1 MAQITVSEAIRRSP
15 VGRTQFYSKYVDEGV
30 ITVSV
35 DNTGKKYI
43 DTSELLRVFGEL
55 KGEQSADSSE
65 QFGTN
70 STVQPEKTTPEQSEV
85 IIQLLKEQLSE
96 LKHDAGERERFY
108 QSQIVSLTNRLEGPT
123 KQQGSNPIVRWW
135 RGLG

>member
-1 MAQITVSEAIRRSP
+1 MARITVSEAIRQSP
-15 VGRTQFYSKYVDEGV
+15 VGRTQFYSKYVDKGI

-35 DNTGKKYI
+35 DNAGKKYV

-55 KGEQSADSSE
+55 EGEQSADSSE
-65 QFGTN
+65 QPKKN
-70 STVQPEKTTPEQSEV
+70 STVQSERTALEQSEV
-85 IIQLLKEQLSE
+85 IQLLKEQLSE
-96 LKHDAGERERFY
+96 LKQDYGERERFY

-123 KQQGSNPIVRWW
+123 KQQVTNPIVRWW

>member
-1 MAQITVSEAIRRSP
+1 MARITVSEAIRRSP
-15 VGRTQFYSKYVDEGV
+15 VGRTQFYSKYVDEGL

-35 DNTGKKYI
+35 DNAGKKYI

-65 QFGTN
+65 QSETN
-70 STVQPEKTTPEQSEV
+70 STEQPAKTTPEQSEV
-85 IIQLLKEQLSE
+85 IRLLKEQLSE
-96 LKHDAGERERFY
+96 LKHDVGERERFY
-108 QSQIVSLTNRLEGPT
+108 QSQIVSLTSRLEGPA
-123 KQQGSNPIVRWW
+123 KQQNPIVRWW